1 MDTNAIQVA
10 VRVRPLTAVEA
21 SRIPEAQQHEIF
33 YGDGAL
39 GGGSSPTKTGSASPA
54 GGYGYGGSGL
64 WREVVDVVDHR
75 TLIFDKP
82 DTNVPRAFMTTGGKA
97 PPGGKR
103 YKDQRYAFDRVFSK
117 DSTQEEVF
125 ENTAK
130 PVLEGLFD
138 GFNATVFAYGATGCG
153 KTHTVSGTKEDP
165 GIIYRTMRELFRR
178 IDESNDQ
185 WETHVTVSFLE
196 IYNELIRDLLADDF
210 PACPRGGLS
219 LREDEKNR
227 ITVAGLSQ
235 KDPKTADEVLEYV
248 LLGNSR
254 RHTSPTHANSQS
266 SRSHAVLQ
274 VNIGR
279 RPRGGDTVD
288 LETETVTTAITSAT
302 LSIIDL
308 AGSERASATH
318 NMGSRMKEG
327 ANINKSLL
335 SLGNCIN
342 ALCVAATRGNSQPH
356 IPYRDSKLTRLLKFS
371 LGGNCRTVMIVC
383 VSPCSVHLEDTGNTL
398 KYANRAK
405 NIVTKVSRNVND
417 VNRNITQYLKAI
429 AEKDARIKV
438 LEAEMANGSRTENAA
453 REKRLAEGRVE
464 MTRVKADL
472 KQAATRHAPVIADG
486 ALCRALVD
494 GAELRISALR
504 SRLEELQNETEPE
517 SIAERTTLERLIAR
531 EQTLYAS
538 NPTNQARIQDAA
550 TKSDLFSAVL
560 RAASERRFDKLEPSD
575 IEGLRVEAEL
585 EKVKS
590 EMQSLEAREKAYR
603 GAIAH
608 QARAL
613 TRLTGGMVRTMTL
626 LKHHAAGV
634 DDELLGALV
643 AENEAT
649 IAEVLGMGA
658 AGDAPPRHVSPMF
671 SITSNQRQ
679 AMAPPAV
686 KPNQV
691 RRRIST
697 APSVMNPL
705 PVKPSP
711 AMKRIQATHMGSPV
725 RLGSPRKR
733 SAGVAAVL
741 LAKKKTLRWKDEA
754 GEGSIDNGRA
764 TAEKPEGAAV
774 MERESMMP
782 PSSPLPT
789 KSTTL
794 DPEENAWIDEVSEEQ
809 TGGQGE
815 TSFFSARTS
824 SMLLPPAS
832 RPLPSS
838 NPTGIQQRLPA
849 KRPSPGHSNA
859 GDSSLMINTTMDRSP
874 RRPIPT
880 ISMPKAF
887 AIRPARAPPPMSA
900 ARAPLQTSM
909 AANVNRQAG
918 PLGVQARPAADKPT
932 ASSNF
937 LVRRTDVSDI
947 ANTSVFT
954 GGHHGDTSVMH
965 DRSILA
971 EMPGSNVGTTT
982 VGLHRPTA
990 SSARRSSLSGTA
1002 GVGQASRRV
1011 SLSGGGG
1018 GGSSGPGPIRRAR
1031 MSNRAGG
1038 LGAIGEEGVGS
1049 PASSSSE
1056 RASHRSMLGLRK
1068 TSAGG
1073 MGDMSI
1079 ASLSPTSTTIGREP
1093 KPRSSIAPGGGM
1105 MGAGRRLSVMGVA
1118 GLGGGTGASRPSAV
1132 AGRMSVGGLQPRETS
1147 YTSAYALPAPSTT
1160 TTTTTTMTGGAPGVG
1175 RLHQPTQA
1183 SSNRATRRVSTM
1195 GTIPG

>member
-10 VRVRPLTAVEA
+10 VRVRPLTEVEA

-39 GGGSSPTKTGSASPA
+39 GGGASPSKTGSSSPA
-54 GGYGYGGSGL
+54 AGYGYGGSGL

-82 DTNVPRAFMTTGGKA
+82 DANVPRAFITTGGKA

-210 PACPRGGLS
+210 PVCPRGGLS

-438 LEAEMANGSRTENAA
+438 LEAEIANGSRTENAA
-453 REKRLAEGRVE
+453 REKRLAEGRLE
-464 MTRVKADL
+464 MARVKADL
-472 KQAATRHAPVIADG
+472 KQASTRHAPVIADG

-517 SIAERTTLERLIAR
+517 SIAERTTLESLISR

-538 NPTNQARIQDAA
+538 NPTNQARIQDAS

-575 IEGLRVEAEL
+575 IEGLRAEAEL
-585 EKVKS
+585 QKVKS

-613 TRLTGGMVRTMTL
+613 TRLIGGMVRTMTL
-626 LKHHAAGV
+626 LKSHAAGT

-643 AENEAT
+643 VDNEGT

-658 AGDAPPRHVSPMF
+658 AGEAPPRHVSPMF
-671 SITSNQRQ
+671 SISSAQRHV
-679 AMAPPAV
+679 MAPPAA
-686 KPNQV
+686 KPIPI

-697 APSVMNPL
+697 APSVVNPL

-711 AMKRIQATHMGSPV
+711 AMKRIQATHMGSPA

-741 LAKKKTLRWKDEA
+741 LAKKKTLRWRDEA
-754 GEGSIDNGRA
+754 GEGSIDNGRSA
-764 TAEKPEGAAV
+764 AAGKSEGALV
-774 MERESMMP
+774 KENESIPP
-782 PSSPLPT
+782 PSSPLPI
-789 KSTTL
+789 KATTM

-809 TGGQGE
+809 AGTQAE
-815 TSFFSARTS
+815 MSFFSARTS

-832 RPLPSS
+832 RPVPAL

-849 KRPSPGHSNA
+849 KRPSPGRGAA
-859 GDSSLMINTTMDRSP
+859 GDSSLMMNMTMDRSP

-887 AIRPARAPPPMSA
+887 AVRPARAPPPMSA
-900 ARAPLQTSM
+900 TRAPLQTST

-918 PLGVQARPAADKPT
+918 LPGAQGRSAASEKPAA
-932 ASSNF
+932 SNF
-937 LVRRTDVSDI
+937 LVRRTDVPDV

-954 GGHHGDTSVMH
+954 GGHGETSVMH
-965 DRSILA
+965 DRSVLA
-971 EMPGSNVGTTT
+971 GMPGMNSGPT
-982 VGLHRPTA
+982 VGLLRPTA

-1002 GVGQASRRV
+1002 GVGPASRRV
-1011 SLSGGGG
+1011 SLSSGGG
-1018 GGSSGPGPIRRAR
+1018 GGSGGPGPIRRPR

-1038 LGAIGEEGVGS
+1038 LGAIGEEGGGSSS

-1068 TSAGG
+1068 TSAGA
-1073 MGDMSI
+1073 GDMSV
-1079 ASLSPTSTTIGREP
+1079 ASLSPTSTTIGRDP

-1105 MGAGRRLSVMGVA
+1105 MGGGGRRLSVMGVA

-1132 AGRMSVGGLQPRETS
+1132 AGRMSVGGSQPRETS
-1147 YTSAYALPAPSTT
+1147 YSSSSYALPVPPTT
-1160 TTTTTTMTGGAPGVG
+1160 TGGVPGGGG

-1183 SSNRATRRVSTM
+1183 SSNRATMRRVSTM

>member
-1 MDTNAIQVA
+1 MDANAIQVA

-21 SRIPEAQQHEIF
+21 SRIPEAQQPEIF

-39 GGGSSPTKTGSASPA
+39 GGSASPSKTGSGSPA
-54 GGYGYGGSGL
+54 SGFGYGGSGL

-165 GIIYRTMRELFRR
+165 GIIYRTMRELFNR
-178 IDESNDQ
+178 IDESDDQ

-235 KDPKTADEVLEYV
+235 MNPKSADEVLEYV

-308 AGSERASATH
+308 AGSERASATQ

-342 ALCVAATRGNSQPH
+342 ALCVAATKGNSQPH

-438 LEAEMANGSRTENAA
+438 LEAEVANGSRTENAA
-453 REKRLAEGRVE
+453 REKRLAEGRAE
-464 MTRVKADL
+464 MAKVKADL
-472 KQAATRHAPVIADG
+472 KQASTRHAPVIADG

-504 SRLEELQNETEPE
+504 ARLVELENAIEPE
-517 SIAERTTLERLIAR
+517 SLAEKTTLESLIAR

-538 NPTNQARIQDAA
+538 NPINQARIQDAA

-560 RAASERRFDKLEPSD
+560 RAASERRFDKLESSD
-575 IEGLRVEAEL
+575 IEGLRAEAEL
-585 EKVKS
+585 QRVKS

-613 TRLTGGMVRTMTL
+613 TRLIGGVVRTTTS
-626 LKHHAAGV
+626 LKGHASSEA
-634 DDELLGALV
+634 DEFLNALV
-643 AENEAT
+643 IDNEGT

-658 AGDAPPRHVSPMF
+658 AGEAPPRHISPMF
-671 SITSNQRQ
+671 SVTSNPRH
-679 AMAPPAV
+679 AVMAPPPA
-686 KPNQV
+686 KPNSMIK
-691 RRRIST
+691 RRIST
-697 APSVMNPL
+697 ASSSIMNPL
-705 PVKPSP
+705 AVKPSP
-711 AMKRIQATHMGSPV
+711 ALKRVQAVHTGSPM
-725 RLGSPRKR
+725 RHSSPRKR
-733 SAGVAAVL
+733 SAGVSAVL
-741 LAKKKTLRWKDEA
+741 LAKQKKTLRWRDEA
-754 GEGSIDNGRA
+754 GEGSIDNVSNNRDGTT
-764 TAEKPEGAAV
+764 TAPAV
-774 MERESMMP
+774 LENEDKP
-782 PSSPLPT
+782 PSSSPL
-789 KSTTL
+789 KAIST

-809 TGGQGE
+809 AGGHAE
-815 TSFFSARTS
+815 TSFFLARANS
-824 SMLLPPAS
+824 LLPSAV
-832 RPLPSS
+832 RPVQGS
-838 NPTGIQQRLPA
+838 NTGITQRFPA
-849 KRPSPGHSNA
+849 KRPNPGQAA
-859 GDSSLMINTTMDRSP
+859 GDSSMIMVMDRSP
-874 RRPIPT
+874 RRPVGGIT
-880 ISMPKAF
+880 MPKAS
-887 AIRPARAPPPMSA
+887 AVRPARAQQPSA
-900 ARAPLQTSM
+900 PASSARAPLQTSM
-909 AANVNRQAG
+909 AANVNNRLGGAAQGAG
-918 PLGVQARPAADKPT
+918 GGRATGEKPT
-932 ASSNF
+932 SSF
-937 LVRRTDVSDI
+937 LVRRTDVVTD
-947 ANTSVFT
+947 VFVSA
-954 GGHHGDTSVMH
+954 GGGDTSMAH
-965 DRSILA
+965 AAGDRSISSG
-971 EMPGSNVGTTT
+971 GSGTT
-982 VGLHRPTA
+982 VGLLRPTA

-1002 GVGQASRRV
+1002 GVGQASRRI
-1011 SLSGGGG
+1011 SLSGGSGGGG
-1018 GGSSGPGPIRRAR
+1018 GGPGPIRRAR
-1031 MSNRAGG
+1031 MSTSRAGG
-1038 LGAIGEEGVGS
+1038 LGAIGEEGGVGS
-1049 PASSSSE
+1049 DASLSSSSE
-1056 RASHRSMLGLRK
+1056 RASHRSMRLRK
-1068 TSAGG
+1068 PAGLGDVNVPSVSPSA
-1073 MGDMSI
+1073 
-1079 ASLSPTSTTIGREP
+1079 TTTIGRDP
-1093 KPRSSIAPGGGM
+1093 KPRSSIAPGGT
-1105 MGAGRRLSVMGVA
+1105 MGGLLVGGRRMSVMGVA
-1118 GLGGGTGASRPSAV
+1118 GLGGGTGASRPSAGI
-1132 AGRMSVGGLQPRETS
+1132 GRMSVGGLQPREPS
-1147 YTSAYALPAPSTT
+1147 HSSALPLPPTAAAG
-1160 TTTTTTMTGGAPGVG
+1160 TGASLGLGTGG

-1183 SSNRATRRVSTM
+1183 SANRAARRVSAI
-1195 GTIPG
+1195 GTLPG